1 MKTLNKVELVGY
13 VSNPEVMGMQNG
25 TQLIKCSLATHE
37 SYKNRTGEW
46 ETETTWHRIIF
57 WKSPKNE
64 NVIDLMKGMR
74 IKVSG
79 KLVVNQFTDK
89 EGAKRTAV
97 IVQASEIEL
106 ANEEDRME
114 AASVEVEESIH
125 EFVERAKSID
135 AESKSKKSENRKS
148 KKDTMPTVI
157 S

>member
-1 MKTLNKVELVGY
+1 
-13 VSNPEVMGMQNG
+13 MQNG

-37 SYKNRTGEW
+37 SYKNRLGEW

-64 NVIDLMKGMR
+64 NVIELVKGMR

-97 IVQASEIEL
+97 IVQAGEMEL
-106 ANEEDRME
+106 ANDEPREEPT
-114 AASVEVEESIH
+114 SVEAEESIQ
-125 EFVERAKSID
+125 EFVERAKNED
-135 AESKSKKSENRKS
+135 AERKNKVSANKKSKKEVS
-148 KKDTMPTVI
+148 VA
-157 S
+157 